1 MNPKEAILKIKALFE
16 EMPKPEEA
24 PVEEVK
30 AADFAEYSLADGTK
44 VMISSLEVGG
54 EVKLEDGSNAPDGE
68 HQLADGTQISTLE
81 GKIVEIEKAEE
92 PSQENVDVEVESK
105 KMDKKMEEM
114 AAEFQS
120 KISDMEILNAA
131 LMAKI
136 EALESKSKTGF
147 AQVVELI
154 EEMSKVPQADP
165 IEMPQ
170 SFKFEATKDIKFE
183 RLNKYRNAILNNKN

>member
-16 EMPKPEEA
+16 DMPKQEEA

-30 AADFAEYSLADGTK
+30 AAEFAEYSLADGTK

-92 PSQENVDVEVESK
+92 PAQENVDVEVESK
-105 KMDKKMEEM
+105 KMEKKMEEM

-120 KISDMEILNAA
+120 KISDMEIMNVA
-131 LMAKI
+131 LIAKL
-136 EALESKSKTGF
+136 EALENKSKTGF
-147 AQVVELI
+147 SQVVELI